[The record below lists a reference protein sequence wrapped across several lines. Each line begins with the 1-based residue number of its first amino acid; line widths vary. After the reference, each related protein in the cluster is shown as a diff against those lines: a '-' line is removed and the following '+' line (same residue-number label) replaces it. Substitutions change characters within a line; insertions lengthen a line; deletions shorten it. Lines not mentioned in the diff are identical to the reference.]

1 MTLKINSK
9 APAFTSPS
17 TSKSNYSLKDSFG
30 KYVVLY
36 FYPKD
41 DTPGCTIETNEFNKL
56 LSKFKILE
64 CEVFGIS
71 KDGLKSHDKFRDKYK
86 IKFDLIADEELK
98 QTKVTQ
104 PAVFLHSVI
113 LALTTEGFNPE
124 MVAGHSLGEFS
135 ALVANGVLKFED
147 GLKLVS
153 QRAQA
158 MQKACE
164 LSSST
169 MAAIL
174 GLNIDE
180 VRETINSSEIKK
192 ICQIANDNAPGQ
204 IVISGEISAVN
215 DIINIL
221 KEKGVKK
228 AIKLPVSAPFH
239 CDLMNDAK
247 DIMKNELMN
256 IVLNKP
262 IIPIVQN
269 TTVEVTEDIET
280 IKYNLINQ
288 VTATVR
294 WRETME
300 KFKELGV
307 DSIIEVGAGNVL
319 TNLIKRIN
327 KEVIALSVSSI
338 EDLEKIKSANLDS

>member
-1 MTLKINSK
+1 M
-9 APAFTSPS
+9 
-17 TSKSNYSLKDSFG
+17 KSLVFPGQGSQYVGMGKDLFDSFSEIKVIFEEVNEALDQNLSRLIFDG
-30 KYVVLY
+30 
-36 FYPKD
+36 PD
-41 DTPGCTIETNEFNKL
+41 DELILTENAQPAIMTI
-56 LSKFKILE
+56 
-64 CEVFGIS
+64 GIAIIEI
-71 KDGLKSHDKFRDKYK
+71 LKSRGFSVDK
-86 IKFDLIADEELK
+86 ISNI
-98 QTKVTQ
+98 
-104 PAVFLHSVI
+104 S
-113 LALTTEGFNPE
+113 
-124 MVAGHSLGEFS
+124 AGHSLGEYTS
-135 ALVANGVLKFED
+135 LTALNSLSLTDTAKL
-147 GLKLVS
+147 LKL
-153 QRAQA
+153 RGKA
-158 MQKACE
+158 MQNSFPNGKGA
-164 LSSST
+164 

-319 TNLIKRIN
+319 TNLAKRSAPN
-327 KEVIALSVSSI
+327 LQRFTLNSKESLENFMRDYSI
-338 EDLEKIKSANLDS
+338 V